1 MRILNASYLLNV
13 PSWTP
18 KIKPAKLTP
27 RGSQFHRT
35 TRIWYNLSR
44 NPYIAELR
52 Y

>member
-13 PSWTP
+13 LSRTP
-18 KIKPAKLTP
+18 KIKTGKINAPGVTV
-27 RGSQFHRT
+27 SC
-35 TRIWYNLSR
+35 ILSR